1 MIALYIYLFLD
12 NAVTKER
19 MEERVNLLQRECLR
33 YSDPFRPE
41 SAVLTGT
48 PLTLGSEVVYL
59 HGKEF
64 TASVCIPHKVGSHA
78 WGKFATSF
86 NDKQYSSRK
95 KQKEF
100 LNLNFDSRASKSV
113 RVVVVRHPLERL
125 LSVYR
130 MIFEDW

>member
-1 MIALYIYLFLD
+1 
-12 NAVTKER
+12 
-19 MEERVNLLQRECLR
+19 MEERVNILKRACLR

-41 SAVLTGT
+41 SVIIKTK
-48 PLTLGSEVVYL
+48 PRRLGSEVVYL
-59 HGKEF
+59 HGRQF

-86 NDKQYSSRK
+86 NNAKYLNEE

-100 LNLNFDSRASKSV
+100 LALNFESRASKSV